1 MPEDKLDKDNL
12 ISFFSSGCKDKE
24 SWRIGTE
31 HEKFGFRKKTLEP
44 INYEDIKKILE
55 NLSIKFGWERI
66 YEENYLIGLK
76 KNDASISLEPGG
88 QIELSGAPLE
98 NLFQTCK
105 EVNTH
110 QVELNSVC
118 EELDIEFMGMGVL
131 PKWNREKIN
140 LVPKKRY
147 KIMSSYMPRVGSSG
161 LDMMLRTCTIQAN
174 FDFSSEI
181 DMIKKI
187 RVSQSIQPVIIAL
200 YANSPFINGKLTN
213 YLSFRSHIWTNTDS
227 GRCGL
232 LPIFYDD
239 DFSFEKYVDY
249 ILDVPMYFII
259 RNNKYIDFTG
269 YSFKDFLENRIK
281 KFQNF
286 KASFRDW
293 ENHITTIFTEV
304 RLKKIIEL
312 RGADGGPWARV
323 CALPAFWTGILY
335 NNENLDDIWNL
346 VKDWKFNDIQNFY
359 KEVREKGMNAST
371 PDAES
376 LINFSEKILNFSSDG
391 LQKRNNFLDG
401 NNESVFLDPLK
412 KIIKSRMSP
421 AEMWKKLFLEEWN
434 NNVDMLY
441 KTNYFKVLEENEKI

>member
-1 MPEDKLDKDNL
+1 
-12 ISFFSSGCKDKE
+12 
-24 SWRIGTE
+24 
-31 HEKFGFRKKTLEP
+31 
-44 INYEDIKKILE
+44 
-55 NLSIKFGWERI
+55 
-66 YEENYLIGLK
+66 
-76 KNDASISLEPGG
+76 
-88 QIELSGAPLE
+88 
-98 NLFQTCK
+98 
-105 EVNTH
+105 
-110 QVELNSVC
+110 
-118 EELDIEFMGMGVL
+118 
-131 PKWNREKIN
+131 
-140 LVPKKRY
+140 
-147 KIMSSYMPRVGSSG
+147 MSSYMPRVGSSG

-227 GRCGL
+227 ERCGL